1 MFAFPWV
8 CESEHM
14 PQSGHVSESLQGYK
28 NMNYS
33 VSTGI

>member
-1 MFAFPWV
+1 MFVYPWV

-14 PQSGHVSESLQGYK
+14 RGHVSESLHGYK